1 MPDSNELSDRE
12 REILHLVATG
22 ASNKEIAQT
31 LFISTNTVK
40 VHLRNIFSKI
50 GANSRTEAAMF
61 AVSAGLIES
70 GANENVSIQAGRSGD
85 SSLSRDSSPIDWRN
99 HRYLRWWIL
108 IGAIVAIALIT
119 AGVYAYRVRSS
130 ASQTSA
136 SPAILS
142 APKRWEEKAPL
153 SSPRQG
159 LAVVSYEN
167 QIYAIAGE
175 NSLGP
180 MDTVEEYD
188 PNIDAWKPMNPKPTA
203 VSDVN
208 AVVIGGKIYVPGGKA
223 ASGKPIDRLEIYD
236 PGEDVWIEG
245 PSMPEPLSAYAA
257 ASFEGKL
264 YLFGGWDGQQ
274 FVNTVYEYDPT
285 QEFWQVR
292 TPMPTRRGFSGAAVS
307 GGKVHVIGGFD
318 GVRALS
324 TNEVYFPERDN
335 GQDNPW
341 SMARS
346 MPAGRYAMGI
356 APVADIIHIVGGM
369 GQVKES
375 QQTLVYFPYQ
385 DEWLAS
391 ADTVS
396 VQWSNLGMA
405 TIETR
410 LYGIGGVVAGEISGQ
425 NLSYQAIYTISLPLV
440 R

>member
-1 MPDSNELSDRE
+1 
-12 REILHLVATG
+12 
-22 ASNKEIAQT
+22 
-31 LFISTNTVK
+31 
-40 VHLRNIFSKI
+40 
-50 GANSRTEAAMF
+50 
-61 AVSAGLIES
+61 
-70 GANENVSIQAGRSGD
+70 
-85 SSLSRDSSPIDWRN
+85 
-99 HRYLRWWIL
+99 
-108 IGAIVAIALIT
+108 
-119 AGVYAYRVRSS
+119 
-130 ASQTSA
+130 
-136 SPAILS
+136 
-142 APKRWEEKAPL
+142 
-153 SSPRQG
+153 
-159 LAVVSYEN
+159 
-167 QIYAIAGE
+167 
-175 NSLGP
+175 